1 MRTTDVLPS
10 RRSRRRLTAY
20 CGHACILVDLGPVD
34 PRDQRQRPTDLFLIF
49 VGANI
54 VATTLQIGVVYRR
67 SRWPPRSAS
76 FRPVRWA
83 VRCSSR
89 CWPGRLTPPSHPSS
103 RHEPRFGYYG
113 AQIVALILFLTN
125 FVWIALNN
133 VIAASITSR
142 VVGDSAHQAIW
153 AVGLG
158 LVATFIVLGGPR
170 FVGYADRVAVP
181 LLACRAWSSRLRACA
196 RPGRAAA
203 CLARHRRSPARL
215 RWVFGYQTS
224 WLLMFGD
231 YSRYSKSGRS
241 AGVAVFAGLGPT
253 ALWFIPLGLM
263 ASHDRRVRRS
273 RCDGAGT
280 WPRWWGGT
288 FVTLATLTTNFVN
301 IYMSALALKEP
312 QGRRRP
318 IAWPC
323 GSLAASARALVCC
336 RRRGLDQMANFT
348 LILAGLFV
356 PVGGLLLAHFVIRRS
371 ADPLMRSC
379 GSRGRASRCRQLV
392 ARWDVG
398 VDCGRRH
405 VLPRAIDRRWAPS
418 LLCRWWS
425 TCARTARLHRS
436 TAP

>member
-1 MRTTDVLPS
+1 MHS
-10 RRSRRRLTAY
+10 
-20 CGHACILVDLGPVD
+20 VDLGPVD

-54 VATTLQIGVVYRR
+54 VATTLQIGASLPPLTMATALSIISAGAVGGALLVALLAPVG
-67 SRWPPRSAS
+67 SRLR
-76 FRPVRWA
+76 V
-83 VRCSSR
+83 
-89 CWPGRLTPPSHPSS
+89 PSIVAT
-103 RHEPRFGYYG
+103 RAALGYYG

-181 LLACRAWSSRLRACA
+181 LLGVSGVVFTLACLRATWPGLPPASHDIGDRLRAFDV
-196 RPGRAAA
+196 
-203 CLARHRRSPARL
+203 
-215 RWVFGYQTS
+215 VFGYQTS

-241 AGVAVFAGLGPT
+241 AGVAVFAGLGLT

-263 ASHDRRVRRS
+263 ASTIAGSADP
-273 RCDGAGT
+273 GAMVQGLGLG
-280 WPRWWGGT
+280 WWGGT
-288 FVTLATLTTNFVN
+288 LVTLATLTTNFVN
-301 IYMSALALKEP
+301 IYMSALALKSL
-312 QGRRRP
+312 
-318 IAWPC
+318 WPSTPDSVAVWII
-323 GSLAASARALVCC
+323 GGIGAGISVLSSTW
-336 RRRGLDQMANFT
+336 LDQMANFT

-371 ADPLMRSC
+371 ADSVDALYVGPA
-379 GSRGRASRCRQLV
+379 GEPPAVGNWSRAGMSAWIAGAATFYLAQSIG
-392 ARWDVG
+392 G
-398 VDCGRRH
+398 V
-405 VLPRAIDRRWAPS
+405 APS
-418 LLCRWWS
+418 LLVSVVVYLALAPRAS
-425 TCARTARLHRS
+425 HRS